1 MSSFRSVVI
10 GEAVNSRVKGVKKT
24 ETELLSMPQKQL
36 SSKYGKPDWDTE
48 SLLVKGSLSKSWEKG
63 TREEEI
69 EDWKS

>member
-24 ETELLSMPQKQL
+24 ETELLSIPQKQL

-48 SLLVKGSLSKSWEKG
+48 RLLVKDKGSLSKSREKG
-63 TREEEI
+63 TREEEV
-69 EDWKS
+69 ED